1 MNYRVNTMRYRLK
14 LSGIILAMM
23 SMTAAADITFN
34 GFASIRATAAD
45 SDGGEPPFSTFKGDG
60 DISFKDESLFA
71 LQARADLTEG
81 LSATVQLMAE
91 GINDFEVEARWAYV
105 SYELSDRH
113 RLSLGR
119 FANPIFFQS
128 EYEKVGYAHNFSRL
142 PTAVYIGFEFS
153 TIEGIA
159 LDSTFDFDDYV
170 LDTKVLY
177 GNWDGGAFFA
187 VTGQEESFALND
199 IMSIRATLTYDWW
212 KIFAG
217 AFVAEMDGGSI
228 DQAVL
233 NTFAAP
239 GIAAAQALGATD
251 ADVATFQE
259 AVTWTG
265 EDGLYWY
272 SGFNIDYN
280 NWIFDFEYA
289 SYQVEDST
297 DALNNVWYAALG
309 YRFGSTVLTVHTE
322 ELTQDIDYDSL
333 SPVQHPVLVATGRAI
348 HDALGAREFDG
359 YGISLRYD
367 FHSNAALKM
376 DYFSGED
383 TRPTVKDYTIWSVGI
398 DLVF

>member
-1 MNYRVNTMRYRLK
+1 MKHRLIIPSLALAI
-14 LSGIILAMM
+14 LST
-23 SMTAAADITFN
+23 SVYADITFN

-91 GINDFEVEARWAYV
+91 GINDFDVEARWAYI
-105 SYELSDRH
+105 SYELADRH
-113 RLSLGR
+113 RVSLGR

-159 LDSTFDFDDYV
+159 LDSSFDFDDYV

-187 VTGQEESFALND
+187 VTGQEESFALDD
-199 IMSIRATLTYDWW
+199 IMSVRATLSYDWW
-212 KIFAG
+212 KVFAG
-217 AFVAEMDGGSI
+217 AFIAEMDGGTI
-228 DQAVL
+228 DTAVL
-233 NTFAAP
+233 DNFAAP
-239 GIAAAQALGATD
+239 GIALAQSLGATA
-251 ADVATFQE
+251 ADVATFE
-259 AVTWTG
+259 DAITWTG
-265 EDGLYWY
+265 NDGLYWY

-280 NWIFDFEYA
+280 NWIIDFEYA
-289 SYQVEDST
+289 SYQVKDST
-297 DALNNVWYAALG
+297 DAKNNVWYAALG
-309 YRFGSTVLTVHTE
+309 YRFGSTVVTVHTE
-322 ELTQDIDYDSL
+322 ELTQDIDYSSL
-333 SPVQHPVLVATGRAI
+333 SPVQHPVLVATGEAI

-367 FHSNAALKM
+367 FHSSAALKL

-383 TRPTVKDYTIWSVGI
+383 TRPTVGDYTIWSVGI